1 MTVMIGAEVSARA
14 LIAAGTATP
23 ERESEMTEGA
33 TKPTDL
39 LVEVV
44 IPCYNEERALP
55 VCIERLRAYLGGIM
69 PYRWQI
75 TIADNASK
83 DRTWEIAQGLAAQ
96 YPDVRALHLDAKGR
110 GRALRAAWLK
120 SDADI
125 VAYMDVDLSTDVKA
139 FLPMVAALATGH
151 SDIATGSRL
160 MHGAQITR
168 QWKRE
173 LTSRGYNAIIKAAMR
188 NGFSDAQCGF
198 KAMRTSLAHELL
210 PYVENQ
216 EWFFDSEL
224 LLLCE
229 ERGLRIFEI
238 PVDWDEDLDSR
249 VDIRKTAIEDVQGLQ
264 RVLRG
269 RKERRDGTYVVKHL
283 S

>member
-1 MTVMIGAEVSARA
+1 MTITVAAASPAPTVFAARA
-14 LIAAGTATP
+14 RADHEESMTIT
-23 ERESEMTEGA
+23 ERKA
-33 TKPTDL
+33 TDL

-55 VCIERLRAYLGGIM
+55 VCIDRLRAYLRETM

-75 TIADNASK
+75 TVADNAST
-83 DRTWEIAQGLAAQ
+83 DRTWAIAQELATCF
-96 YPDVRALHLDAKGR
+96 PDVRAMHLDQKGR
-110 GRALRAAWLK
+110 GRALRAAWMA
-120 SDADI
+120 SNADI
-125 VAYMDVDLSTDVKA
+125 VSYMDVDLSTDVKA

-160 MHGAQITR
+160 MHGARITR
-168 QWKRE
+168 QFKRE
-173 LTSRGYNAIIKAAMR
+173 VTSQGYNAIIKLALR

-198 KAMRTSLAHELL
+198 KAMRTRLAHELL

-249 VDIRKTAIEDVQGLQ
+249 VDIRKTALEDLQGLQ
-264 RVLRG
+264 RVMRQ
-269 RKERRDGTYVVKHL
+269 RKERREGTYVVKMH